1 MNQSNVH
8 CKTALSSSLQGNE
21 AEVSYQDDDRDPVP
35 ARAGSRT
42 VVSSV
47 QYVLLLY
54 FLQFVIES

>member
-21 AEVSYQDDDRDPVP
+21 AEVSYQDDRDPVP